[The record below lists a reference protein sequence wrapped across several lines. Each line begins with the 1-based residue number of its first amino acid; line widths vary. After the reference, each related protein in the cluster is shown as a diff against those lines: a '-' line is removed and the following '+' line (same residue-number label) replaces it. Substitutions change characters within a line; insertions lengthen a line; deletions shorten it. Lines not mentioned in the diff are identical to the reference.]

1 VSSRNEIEH
10 LQAEADYCHDRVALL
25 RAKLYR
31 WGVGTNARL
40 QELERELEHA
50 QNRLHDARLRAEP

>member
-1 VSSRNEIEH
+1 
-10 LQAEADYCHDRVALL
+10 
-25 RAKLYR
+25 
-31 WGVGTNARL
+31 VGTNARL